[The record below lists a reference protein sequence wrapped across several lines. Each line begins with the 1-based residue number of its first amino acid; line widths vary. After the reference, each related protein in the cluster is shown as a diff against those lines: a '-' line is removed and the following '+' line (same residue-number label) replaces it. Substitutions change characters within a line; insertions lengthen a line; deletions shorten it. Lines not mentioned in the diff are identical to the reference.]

1 MPAQRLIQEP
11 SPSPP
16 PGQALARC
24 PQGPEELL
32 GVPLPASGSQGP
44 GCGLSRHLHSVPSSS
59 VDAQSLGAP
68 WEGALRGQGQGWW
81 PHPQPDKARAWE
93 GLPDPPLPPSLLQ
106 DPAVA
111 IPKGTLM
118 AIFWTTVSYLAISA
132 TIGKP
137 PAQSAGG
144 AAGCSRFSNR
154 EGWARKTWQ
163 HQEVEPWILFCV
175 VATRTSLWWEV
186 VCGGDVGSDEAP
198 LIPSNLRL
206 QIQACKIL

>member
-1 MPAQRLIQEP
+1 MHAHKLIPEP

-44 GCGLSRHLHSVPSSS
+44 GCGLSRHPLSFPSSS
-59 VDAQSLGAP
+59 VGAQSLDAP
-68 WEGALRGQGQGWW
+68 WERALRGQGWW
-81 PHPQPDKARAWE
+81 PHPQPDKGRAWV

-132 TIGKP
+132 TIGKLT
-137 PAQSAGG
+137 AQSAGG
-144 AAGCSRFSNR
+144 TTGCSRLSNR
-154 EGWARKTWQ
+154 EGRAGKAWQ
-163 HQEVEPWILFCV
+163 HQEVEPWILFCGGHHGGNQNIFMV
-175 VATRTSLWWEV
+175 GGSLWWR
-186 VCGGDVGSDEAP
+186 CGVRRGSSDP
-198 LIPSNLRL
+198 FKPQVTDSRV
-206 QIQACKIL
+206 